1 MQRRG
6 SAETCKRHLR
16 YTLCLIEVV
25 LLWQAAAGSFPQ
37 PVRPKRWKPI
47 VERMVWRMRGNGNI
61 GDVMKDMM
69 AQVRT
74 PAGTEV
80 QTKSIACA
88 ALR

>member
-1 MQRRG
+1 
-6 SAETCKRHLR
+6 
-16 YTLCLIEVV
+16 
-25 LLWQAAAGSFPQ
+25 
-37 PVRPKRWKPI
+37 
-47 VERMVWRMRGNGNI
+47 MRGNGNI

-74 PAGTEV
+74 PTDTEV

>member
-1 MQRRG
+1 
-6 SAETCKRHLR
+6 
-16 YTLCLIEVV
+16 
-25 LLWQAAAGSFPQ
+25 
-37 PVRPKRWKPI
+37 VRPKRWKPI